1 MTVYIIQVG
10 KNIIGVYRT
19 KEAAKAQR
27 LELIKELGNSIAVKY
42 IEWTTTD

>member
-10 KNIIGVYRT
+10 KHIIGVYRT
-19 KEAAKAQR
+19 REKAEEVR
-27 LELIKELGNSIAVKY
+27 LEYIKELGNSLAVKF

>member
-10 KNIIGVYRT
+10 NKIIGVYRT
-19 KEAAKAQR
+19 EEAAMEQR
-27 LELIKELGNSIAVKY
+27 LELIKELGNSVAVKF

>member
-10 KNIIGVYRT
+10 GKIIGVYRT
-19 KEAAKAQR
+19 EEKAKEVR
-27 LELIKELGNSIAVKY
+27 LELIKELGNSVAVKF